1 MSKRGR
7 PPVFCKHQTQF
18 SNCELCRSER
28 KCKHSPYRSSQI
40 RKRKRDETSVQIEI
54 LNHSEIPSS
63 KSIEHFEQEPSVAIE
78 AFWEQSGN
86 WRCELADISSPAG
99 SLIELVLG

>member
-1 MSKRGR
+1 M
-7 PPVFCKHQTQF
+7 
-18 SNCELCRSER
+18 NCVDR
-28 KCKHSPYRSSQI
+28 KESVNTVPTAAHKLENE
-40 RKRKRDETSVQIEI
+40 RDETSVQIEI